1 MPTHLE
7 KSRME
12 QKKVRL
18 NKKDKKEIKRNN
30 LKKAIKGKPK
40 KKNKKPPSRRY

>member
-30 LKKAIKGKPK
+30 IKKAIKTNK
-40 KKNKKPPSRRY
+40 KKNKKPKPRRY